1 MNSSPLL
8 QFESGDGPL
17 FKTLRFLLLAG
28 GALLLG
34 CAGLLPLPWPQ
45 QLIFGILSV
54 AIVLWL
60 DRSSGSYLV
69 TLTLLMISL
78 FSTFR
83 YGYWRFHATQQV
95 FSSPGSRPGIF
106 DAFSILLLLFAETY
120 AALTLFLNSMQTL
133 WPLRRTPVALPDDPD
148 MWPAVDLLIPTLNEP
163 LSLVKF
169 TALAARNID
178 WPNGK
183 LNVCIVDDGNR
194 ADFRQFAEEV
204 GIGYITRNDDR
215 DGRAGSINNALS
227 RLHAPYIA
235 IFDCDHVPT
244 RSFLQIT
251 LGWFLRDRKLGLLQ
265 TPHHLDPPERNPD
278 QLRIV
283 PNQDAFFSSIAQD
296 GNDFWNATFF
306 CGSCAILRRSA
317 LDRIGGMAVGTV
329 TEDAHTSLRM
339 QANGWNT
346 AYINIPQ
353 AAGLATGSLR
363 EHIRLRVRWARGM
376 AQILRID
383 NPLLAPGLTVAQ
395 RLCCFNAMTHF
406 LYALPRLIF
415 LTAPLICLLF
425 GRVNIPGYWAAI
437 LAYALPHIVLS
448 NIASARIQGRHRFS
462 LWNEICESVLA
473 PWIFLPTLLSFLN
486 PKAHTF
492 SESAHDGVV
501 NGGFFDRRTARPFLF
516 LIVINLLGILCA
528 IPRLIRFPVAAHAF
542 PGHFF
547 AGMYDSHHSGIIL
560 INLLWASFNLVI
572 LAVATSLAWEN
583 RQRRQSVRVTM
594 TVPANVQLPGGSI
607 LHGLTSN
614 VSTGGLMIRMEH
626 PFTANAGDAIKVT
639 LAVLD
644 GSATLPA
651 TLVGVNGNFLR
662 AQFGQLTLDQ
672 DEALAIVL
680 YSRADTW
687 LGWSEVRERGNV
699 TSLRHIAR
707 LALHGLGQA
716 LRSAG
721 KPEQNHQNQQ
731 DPPPANFAPSI
742 VPLVLLAV
750 LLAARPLAAQPPLD
764 KPSAARTAQAGP
776 TAVTVSTAT
785 TASTAMT
792 GQTQPGDPSL
802 PGNEN
807 QLQLPPAPPDDLSLL
822 PTPFYDQKT
831 DQRPSVPIVFLA
843 PPSPKALQAAGI
855 VASWFGILA
864 GNRPVRFPVTVGV
877 IPAGNAIVI
886 SENPASL
893 PATIVPTPNSTNSH
907 PTLAIRTNPFDP
919 ASKLLILSAG
929 SPDGVLAAATALTL
943 RPDLLQGA
951 TVHVPSITVP
961 TLGQPS
967 DQTHW
972 LRPSTEKV
980 TTLPDLQ
987 LFANAGYPFTR
998 DTSLSGTAVVLP
1010 DNPAA
1015 EEIELYL
1022 TLMGHFGSCT
1032 GHPVLGVSVANSDSM
1047 VDDGA
1052 RDYLILG
1059 SLDDQPAISR
1069 LNPSLPVSID
1079 GSGLHIQDT
1088 KGFFAPLQHAWWK
1101 VRSFDRVQSSEL
1113 ETAGGLP
1120 DALIEAI
1127 EWPRRSNRSVVVIL
1141 LRNKDAVPSLI
1152 SAFLKTSQTSDIG
1165 QSVSAFD
1172 GSRFRSYRIG
1182 DDTYRVGSPPW
1193 WVRSGMFFADYPWL
1207 LVLVMFC
1214 VSVLMAVI
1222 LRSNL
1227 RRKARMRL
1235 QGDSWTTA
1243 DSHSR

>member
-1 MNSSPLL
+1 MNSAPLL
-8 QFESGDGPL
+8 QFESGDGLL
-17 FKTLRFLLLAG
+17 FKTLRFLFLAG

-54 AIVLWL
+54 AVVLWL

-95 FSSPGSRPGIF
+95 FSSPGSHPGIL
-106 DAFSILLLLFAETY
+106 DAFCILILLFAETY

-178 WPNGK
+178 WPDGR

-194 ADFRQFAEEV
+194 ADFRHFAEEV
-204 GIGYITRNDDR
+204 GIGYITRADDR

-227 RLHAPYIA
+227 RLRAPYVA

-283 PNQDAFFSSIAQD
+283 PNQDAFFSSIGQD

-317 LDRIGGMAVGTV
+317 LDRIGGIAVGTV

-353 AAGLATGSLR
+353 AAGLAAGSLR

-383 NPLLAPGLTVAQ
+383 NPLFAPGLTFAQ

-425 GRVNIPGYWAAI
+425 GRVNIPGFWAAI

-486 PKAHTF
+486 PRAHTS
-492 SESAHDGVV
+492 SESVHDGVV
-501 NGGFFDRRTARPFLF
+501 NGGFFDRRTARPFFF

-528 IPRLIRFPVAAHAF
+528 IPRLVQFPVSTHAF
-542 PGHFF
+542 PGHLI
-547 AGMYDSHHSGIIL
+547 AGMYDSHHTGLIL
-560 INLLWASFNLVI
+560 INLLWAIFNLVI

-594 TVPANVQLPGGSI
+594 TVPANVQFAAGSI

-614 VSTGGLMIRMEH
+614 VSTGGLMIRMED
-626 PFTANAGDAIKVT
+626 PFTASVGDAIKVT
-639 LAVLD
+639 LPVLD

-721 KPEQNHQNQQ
+721 KHEQNHHNHQ
-731 DPPPANFAPSI
+731 DQPTASFVPRI
-742 VPLVLLAV
+742 VPLILLAV
-750 LLAARPLAAQPPLD
+750 LLITRPVAAQPSLD
-764 KPSAARTAQAGP
+764 KPSAARTAETAQAI
-776 TAVTVSTAT
+776 TAPAESA
-785 TASTAMT
+785 APPIA
-792 GQTQPGDPSL
+792 QPGN
-802 PGNEN
+802 PGISANES
-807 QLQLPPAPPDDLSLL
+807 QIQLPPAPPDDLSLL

-855 VASWFGILA
+855 LASWFGILA
-864 GNRPVRFPVTVGV
+864 GNRPVRFPVTIGA
-877 IPAGNAIVI
+877 IPDGNAIVI
-886 SENPASL
+886 SENPTNL
-893 PATIVPTPNSTNSH
+893 PATIIPANSTNSH
-907 PTLAIRTNPFDP
+907 PTLAIRTNPFHP
-919 ASKLLILSAG
+919 SSKLLILAAG

-961 TLGQPS
+961 TLTPPGE
-967 DQTHW
+967 QTHW
-972 LRPSTEKV
+972 LRHGTEKV

-998 DTSLSGTAVVLP
+998 DASLAGTAVVLP

-1022 TLMGHFGSCT
+1022 TLMGHFGSCS
-1032 GHPVLGVSVANSDSM
+1032 GYPVLGISVANSDSLA
-1047 VDDGA
+1047 DDGA
-1052 RDYLILG
+1052 RDYLVLG
-1059 SLDDQPAISR
+1059 SLEDQPAISR

-1088 KGFFAPLQHAWWK
+1088 RGFFAPLQHAWWK

-1120 DALIEAI
+1120 DALIEGI
-1127 EWPRRSNRSVVVIL
+1127 EWPRRSNRSVIVIL
-1141 LRNKDAVPSLI
+1141 LRNKDAVPGLI
-1152 SAFLKTSQTSDIG
+1152 SAFLKSSQTSDIA

-1172 GSRFRSYRIG
+1172 GARFRSYRIG
-1182 DDTYRVGSPPW
+1182 DDTYRVGTPPW
-1193 WVRSGMFFADYPWL
+1193 WLRFGMFFADYPWL
-1207 LVLVMFC
+1207 LVLVMFG
-1214 VSVLMAVI
+1214 VSVIMAAI

-1235 QGDSWTTA
+1235 QGDSWELA
-1243 DSHSR
+1243 DSPSR